1 MMATKTLD
9 EIHDMI
15 QTAFPGDGDRLLDIC
30 QALLERLRDAEQRIE
45 VLNNGKADRP
55 YDPKERF

>member
-1 MMATKTLD
+1 MKSLD

-15 QTAFPGDGDRLLDIC
+15 ATAQVGDGDKLLDVC
-30 QALLERLRDAEQRIE
+30 QALLERLRDAERRIE
-45 VLNNGKADRP
+45 VLDNGKADRP

>member
-1 MMATKTLD
+1 MKSLD

-15 QTAFPGDGDRLLDIC
+15 QNAREFPGNSTLDIC
-30 QALLERLRDAEQRIE
+30 QALLERLRDAERRIE
-45 VLNNGKADRP
+45 VLDNGKADRP

>member
-1 MMATKTLD
+1 MKSLD

-15 QTAFPGDGDRLLDIC
+15 KMSVLGDSGRLLDIC
-30 QALLERLRDAEQRIE
+30 QELLEQLRDAHRRIE
-45 VLNNGKADRP
+45 VLDNGKADRP

>member
-1 MMATKTLD
+1 MKTLD

-15 QTAFPGDGDRLLDIC
+15 QTAHEFPGNSTLDIC
-30 QALLERLRDAEQRIE
+30 QALLERLRDTERRIE
-45 VLNNGKADRP
+45 VLDNHKADRP